1 MISIAGPTYDPLD
14 DGRRDVARCGAGVD
28 TTFYLGADDV
38 ASGCE
43 AVDAGGIGV
52 ARRIVRMSP
61 SRIRVTLVQGEFAY
75 DNDRVYVVPRRGPRT
90 RLTRPARLGDGSS
103 VTLRLTA
110 AGRRYLRGTR
120 AVRIVIPS
128 LEAAISATVTR

>member
-1 MISIAGPTYDPLD
+1 M
-14 DGRRDVARCGAGVD
+14 
-28 TTFYLGADDV
+28 
-38 ASGCE
+38 
-43 AVDAGGIGV
+43 
-52 ARRIVRMSP
+52 
-61 SRIRVTLVQGEFAY
+61 TLVQGEFAY

-90 RLTRPARLGDGSS
+90 RLDATGRLGDGSF